1 VRCGRD
7 YSDAAG
13 DGAVV
18 AGGSVAESVRA
29 VGGEPVTHCAKVL
42 ALLSDGIWHSH
53 HELYELH
60 VMGHSRVADL
70 RRKGYVI
77 ECKKQFG
84 AYAYRLL
91 SAPNDRPA
99 GETTP
104 PPHTPQAA
112 RSTGRRYETD
122 GAAGAT
128 PAADESA
135 AETKASSSMA
145 VSAAEKTG
153 SAQDPPTRGEGETQ
167 AAAGTSGASTPQT
180 SLFDMPVKPAYA

>member
-1 VRCGRD
+1 LTDLDYLEAVLRERPGEWITHAAILTRSFNERGCGL
-7 YSDAAG
+7 
-13 DGAVV
+13 
-18 AGGSVAESVRA
+18 
-29 VGGEPVTHCAKVL
+29 T
-42 ALLSDGIWHSH
+42 I
-53 HELYELH
+53 
-60 VMGHSRVADL
+60 HSRASQL
-70 RRKGYVI
+70 RTERGLNI
-77 ECKKQFG
+77 DCKTERAWDPETQTYSG
-84 AYAYRLL
+84 RVQSAYRLL

-104 PPHTPQAA
+104 PSPTPQAA

-128 PAADESA
+128 PADNDESA
-135 AETKASSSMA
+135 AETQASSSMA

-180 SLFDMPVKPAYA
+180 SLFDMPVRPAHA